1 MWDNVTVLSP
11 VEKDRR
17 SSLVG
22 RAPDNAEATPCQFAE
37 AEVST
42 GAAARPRP
50 HYFDLDRPPG
60 SSSNRCLQSRAGT
73 IYCTVYQVPKVWT

>member
-22 RAPDNAEATPCQFAE
+22 RAPDNAEA
-37 AEVST
+37 
-42 GAAARPRP
+42 
-50 HYFDLDRPPG
+50 
-60 SSSNRCLQSRAGT
+60 RAGRG
-73 IYCTVYQVPKVWT
+73 IVYARYGQSDKAVEYFKKALALDPNIDEDKTLSNYISTNETK